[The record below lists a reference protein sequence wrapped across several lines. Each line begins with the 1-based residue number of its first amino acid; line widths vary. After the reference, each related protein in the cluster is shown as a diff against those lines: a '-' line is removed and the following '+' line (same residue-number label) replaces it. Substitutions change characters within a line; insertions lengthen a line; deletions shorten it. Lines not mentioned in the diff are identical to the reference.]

1 MIYGLKNID
10 FILFQNN
17 LTYLWYVLQNID
29 HVHVAVILV
38 DICHSGRNLFI
49 NTERETDIAYFKK

>member
-1 MIYGLKNID
+1 MTYGLKNID

-29 HVHVAVILV
+29 HVHVVVILV